1 MKWEWWSVRRDLR
14 QRLTAPLPSAPM
26 QMSLDYQGGAPHI
39 SSTVYSGKP
48 FSDCKAISYLNWN
61 SFSSYLQERQPTEEV
76 CMCHA
81 DMLADTR
88 GHRGLT
94 KEAMPAFSWVP
105 WVVLSTGFS
114 TYAQLPTPLPLPPAF
129 FCISAKD
136 TIIWPFNHNR
146 YPWLLSLTH
155 QVHSIYSSWISA
167 LLSIPIGRLQPCY
180 MSQTQ

>member
-1 MKWEWWSVRRDLR
+1 
-14 QRLTAPLPSAPM
+14 
-26 QMSLDYQGGAPHI
+26 
-39 SSTVYSGKP
+39 
-48 FSDCKAISYLNWN
+48 
-61 SFSSYLQERQPTEEV
+61 
-76 CMCHA
+76 MCHA

-114 TYAQLPTPLPLPPAF
+114 TYPQLPTPLPLPPAF

-146 YPWLLSLTH
+146 YP
-155 QVHSIYSSWISA
+155 
-167 LLSIPIGRLQPCY
+167 
-180 MSQTQ
+180 